1 MKVTVRIQ
9 GLGSRI
15 GDARINRLVEQ
26 AKRLVPLPA
35 EVAPTPTP
43 PNSQTPR

>member
-26 AKRLVPLPA
+26 AQRLVPSPA
-35 EVAPTPTP
+35 EVAPAPSPT
-43 PNSQTPR
+43 NNQTPR